1 MILSTRRSGS
11 TWLNCVLGSHRGVAN
26 LGEYFRPFE
35 KPGHVACRL
44 CEADGLPQCRVL
56 HGIECVPAERA
67 YAFAAERLGCSVLI
81 ECSKLL
87 HWPLLFI
94 DQPDLDVR
102 FIHLVRNPC
111 GYIES
116 EQRRRPEATTE
127 ALIAEWTEQNGHIET
142 FVRNAGRPNVLVS
155 YERLATAPHAAFPE
169 LCAFLG
175 FAFDPAA
182 LAYWRFE
189 HHGLGGNGACS
200 LYLRGR
206 AVQRFTT
213 GDDAFY
219 DTLVGAPTRADERW
233 RGRIGDTVKS
243 AAFSTP
249 YAREMQSRLGVRWSE
264 D

>member
-11 TWLNCVLGSHRGVAN
+11 TWLNCVLGSHASVAN

-35 KPGHVACRL
+35 NRAHVACRL
-44 CEADGLPQCRVL
+44 CEADGLPECRVL
-56 HGIECVPAERA
+56 HGIASVPVEEA
-67 YAFAAERLGCSVLI
+67 YDFAAARTGKAILV

-87 HWPLLFI
+87 HWPLAFVNR
-94 DQPDLDVR
+94 PGLDVR

-116 EQRRRPEATTE
+116 EQRRRDATTAE
-127 ALIAEWTEQNGHIET
+127 LIEEWTEQNRYIET
-142 FVRNAGRPNVLVS
+142 FVNNIGRPHVLAS
-155 YERLATAPHAAFPE
+155 YERLADEPDASFPP
-169 LCAFLG
+169 LCDFLG
-175 FAFDPAA
+175 FSFEPAA
-182 LAYWRFE
+182 LAYWNFE

-206 AVQRFTT
+206 KVQKFRT

-219 DTLVGAPTRADERW
+219 AALAGQATHADERW
-233 RGRIGDTVKS
+233 RTRLDAHAQH
-243 AAFSTP
+243 AALTAP
-249 YAREMQSRLGVRWSE
+249 YAREMAERLRVNW